1 MKTIIEQFDDIMAHR
16 SGIDFSV
23 HEELKE
29 VPLLGEVINLPVRE
43 LLLIFFDIER
53 VFDLKIPEED
63 VLNNGFTTYNN
74 ILNIIEKYMNNRKTN
89 ILRNKCFS

>member
-43 LLLIFFDIER
+43 LLLSLIHI
-53 VFDLKIPEED
+53 
-63 VLNNGFTTYNN
+63 
-74 ILNIIEKYMNNRKTN
+74 
-89 ILRNKCFS
+89 